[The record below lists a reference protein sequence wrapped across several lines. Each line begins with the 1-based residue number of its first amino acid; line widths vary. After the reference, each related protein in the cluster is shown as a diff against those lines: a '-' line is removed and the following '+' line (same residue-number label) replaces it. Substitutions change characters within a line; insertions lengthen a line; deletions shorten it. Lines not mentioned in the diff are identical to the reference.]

1 MGRNSLLLQKHKT
14 MNRNWL
20 NEYNRGIRR
29 YQEGGP
35 MGPPPGGPGMG
46 GPEMGGAPAGPGGD
60 IEGMLME
67 YAQSRDPE
75 LAIAIC
81 DALVEMLAA
90 QGGGPGEPPA
100 GPEGGAP
107 MGPPPMGRR
116 GMKFRRGPVFR
127 K

>member
-1 MGRNSLLLQKHKT
+1 

-35 MGPPPGGPGMG
+35 MGPPPGAEPM
-46 GPEMGGAPAGPGGD
+46 GPEMGAPPAAPGGD

-75 LAIAIC
+75 LAVAIC

-90 QGGGPGEPPA
+90 QGGGPGGPPPG
-100 GPEGGAP
+100 GPEGEMAGPPPGA
-107 MGPPPMGRR
+107 PPMGRR
-116 GMKFRRGPVFR
+116 GMKLRTGPVFR